1 MEKETDKSLSAEDPV
16 GAPENDTQEPGLNSD
31 PDLRNSL
38 DLPETPP
45 PWPLPSQ
52 ELVDSLQPVVAAS
65 AIAQEQNQM
74 LNTTDAHEVP
84 QTPTAK
90 ESPHVDETSQANP
103 FTTENTEGLVVS
115 SKIEESPIAEAENES
130 KKSVDKISEAL
141 SGEKKSGEQSVLALT
156 ENKTGSEL
164 VGEASKSLDIKSA
177 EKTLAENTAKLKD
190 LLSSD
195 RKSTDSKKS
204 LGQQSNTVKEKSAD
218 LAVVENADKNLS
230 GDDKQE
236 EVLTCVKAVD
246 NEDGGDKSAVDAKK
260 DGESEGKLSE
270 KSRTDKINSEEESE
284 KDGNLK
290 SAQDLIPFPK
300 KIEGESE
307 GKLSE
312 KSRTDNVNSEE
323 EYKKDGSL
331 AISQDLP
338 PLPQKIEKSEIVE
351 NSLVE
356 TESVREVPKDE
367 EVSQEATHHS
377 STSSSKSS
385 HHSSKKSHTNSKSSK
400 KSTTKASSKSSSQK
414 KSKSASGD
422 KKVPALLEVT
432 KKNVKSITKSVKIPA
447 KYHTGTTYSS
457 GSSHTQ
463 QAILRSKLKCIANEA
478 YCAEHIV
485 AGDVTLTY
493 DSSAALQLK
502 VTLNLCERFV
512 RLFRRRKMH
521 FLSLQF
527 THPTIGTQT
536 GPNSIVF
543 FQTNYFLNNTC
554 SSLEREF
561 SIGGTSALATADGFV
576 DLRKAKVKLLFNG
589 DPCCIVANGY
599 LREKN
604 TC

>member
-1 MEKETDKSLSAEDPV
+1 MEKETDKSLNAEDQV
-16 GAPENDTQEPGLNSD
+16 GAPEKETTCEPGQNSD
-31 PDLRNSL
+31 PDQKNSF

-52 ELVDSLQPVVAAS
+52 ELVDTLQPVVAAS
-65 AIAQEQNQM
+65 AIAKEQNQT

-115 SKIEESPIAEAENES
+115 SKIEESPIAETENES
-130 KKSVDKISEAL
+130 KKSVEKITEAL
-141 SGEKKSGEQSVLALT
+141 SSEKIFSEQSPFTPT

-164 VGEASKSLDIKSA
+164 VGESSKGLDIKSA

-204 LGQQSNTVKEKSAD
+204 LDQQSSTVKEKSGD
-218 LAVVENADKNLS
+218 LAVVKDTDKNML

-236 EVLTCVKAVD
+236 EAWECEKVVE
-246 NEDGGDKSAVDAKK
+246 NEVNGDKPAIDAKK
-260 DGESEGKLSE
+260 
-270 KSRTDKINSEEESE
+270 
-284 KDGNLK
+284 
-290 SAQDLIPFPK
+290 
-300 KIEGESE
+300 EGESE

-312 KSRTDNVNSEE
+312 KSRTDNMNSEE
-323 EYKKDGSL
+323 EYKKDGSWTF
-331 AISQDLP
+331 SHESP
-338 PLPQKIEKSEIVE
+338 PLPKNIDKSEIIE
-351 NSLVE
+351 NGLVE
-356 TESVREVPKDE
+356 TENPEEVPNDE
-367 EVSQEATHHS
+367 EPAPEASQHS

-385 HHSSKKSHTNSKSSK
+385 HESSKKSHSSSKSSK
-400 KSTTKASSKSSSQK
+400 KSTTKASSSQK
-414 KSKSASGD
+414 KSESTAGD
-422 KKVPALLEVT
+422 KEVPALLKVK
-432 KKNVKSITKSVKIPA
+432 KKNVKPITKSVKIPA
-447 KYHTGTTYSS
+447 KYHAHTNYSS

-493 DSSAALQLK
+493 DSYAALQLK

-512 RLFRRRKMH
+512 RLFRRRKLH

-543 FQTNYFLNNTC
+543 FQTNYFLNNKC
-554 SSLEREF
+554 SSLKREF
-561 SIGGTSALATADGFV
+561 SIGQTSALETADGFV

-604 TC
+604 SC